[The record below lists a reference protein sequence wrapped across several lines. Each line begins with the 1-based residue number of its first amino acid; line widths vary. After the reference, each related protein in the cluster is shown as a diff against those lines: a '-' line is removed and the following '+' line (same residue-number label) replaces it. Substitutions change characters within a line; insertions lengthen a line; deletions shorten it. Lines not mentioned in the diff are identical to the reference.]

1 MEDPYKKLYED
12 LSKALTKLADMIVW
26 VAKRTL
32 SVSEFEQLVKEFE
45 EEREKRP
52 IDDLIREINRRR
64 ECEHEE
70 TDL

>member
-64 ECEHEE
+64 GCEHEE

>member
-26 VAKRTL
+26 VAKRAL

-64 ECEHEE
+64 GV
-70 TDL
+70 